1 MQGSTLEV
9 LYCARP
15 DVNIGLTFRYHKPI
29 DNTQYVTS
37 PFFKDMLAL
46 YALEILLSDHTCDT
60 TTRSRNTRLFMLHIL
75 NLSLPSVHRT
85 TA

>member
-1 MQGSTLEV
+1 MGSASGRRL
-9 LYCARP
+9 
-15 DVNIGLTFRYHKPI
+15 GLTSLDKIR
-29 DNTQYVTS
+29 YVTS

-75 NLSLPSVHRT
+75 NLSLLSSFT
-85 TA
+85 

>member
-1 MQGSTLEV
+1 MGSASGRCL
-9 LYCARP
+9 
-15 DVNIGLTFRYHKPI
+15 GLTSLDKIR
-29 DNTQYVTS
+29 YVTS

-75 NLSLPSVHRT
+75 NLSLLSSFT
-85 TA
+85 